1 MSKRTLELVVA
12 AIAAATLGVTAIGVT
27 FIPKIPATLV
37 SFLYFTGAVSFVATA
52 VLILLVFSPH
62 LERLREKRRTKAAA
76 VKRQEEQEELRRTWA
91 LPLQAWLKFHYY
103 VVRVRQLYE
112 SEREAVTE
120 ASWSE
125 FIKALESATIEA
137 ARLLPEEHKS
147 AAYYLGL
154 LSQLTRE
161 TRNQG
166 FGFLTWMDL
175 GDWVTARNNKY
186 MEIQRAAALPA
197 IDWQAEWKKEEAA
210 AASRATG
217 KPIQGKA

>member
-1 MSKRTLELVVA
+1 MSKRTLEFVVA

-27 FIPKIPATLV
+27 FIPGIPAKLAL
-37 SFLYFTGAVSFVATA
+37 FLCFTGAVSFVATA

-76 VKRQEEQEELRRTWA
+76 VKWQEEQEELRRTWA

-103 VVRVRQLYE
+103 VVRVRQLFE
-112 SEREAVTE
+112 SEREEITE

-137 ARLLPEEHKS
+137 ARLLPEEQKS
-147 AAYYLGL
+147 AAYYLEL
-154 LSQLTRE
+154 LSKLTRE

-166 FGFLTWMDL
+166 ILAWIDL
-175 GDWVTARNNKY
+175 GDWVTNRNIKY
-186 MEIQRAAALPA
+186 MGIQRAADLPA

-217 KPIQGKA
+217 KKPIRGKA

>member
-27 FIPKIPATLV
+27 FITGIPAKLNL
-37 SFLYFTGAVSFVATA
+37 FLCFTGAVSFAATV
-52 VLILLVFSPH
+52 VLILLVFTPIF
-62 LERLREKRRTKAAA
+62 ERLREKRRAKAAA

-103 VVRVRQLYE
+103 VVRVRQLFE

-125 FIKALESATIEA
+125 FIKALESAKIEA
-137 ARLLPEEHKS
+137 ARLLPEEQKS
-147 AAYYLGL
+147 AAYYLEL
-154 LSQLTRE
+154 LSKLTRE

-166 FGFLTWMDL
+166 ILAWIDL
-175 GDWVTARNNKY
+175 GDWVTNRNIKY
-186 MEIQRAAALPA
+186 MGIQRAADLPA

-210 AASRATG
+210 AASRATTK
-217 KPIQGKA
+217 KPIRGRKA